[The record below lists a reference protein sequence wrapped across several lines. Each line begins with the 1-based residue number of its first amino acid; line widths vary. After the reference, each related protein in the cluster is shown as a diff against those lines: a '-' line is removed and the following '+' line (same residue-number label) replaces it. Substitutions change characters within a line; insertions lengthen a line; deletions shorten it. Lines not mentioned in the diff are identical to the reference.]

1 MTVSSTTLKNS
12 YTATSS
18 QTTFAYAFKIFADGD
33 LKVYVN
39 ATLKTLTTDYTV
51 TSAGVTAGGNVVF
64 GTGLTSGDK
73 VIIQRDLALTQSTDY
88 VENDPFPADS
98 HETALDRLT
107 FIVQQ
112 LNDGVESRSFK
123 FAKTVTDAG
132 TIEISDDSSDRASK
146 TIGFDSSGDLTTV
159 ADFLPK
165 GGDSALFQYS
175 TTTTDSDPGGGYLR
189 FNHATISSATI
200 LYVDD
205 LDYNTTDVSAWVQ
218 SFDDVSGNATNR
230 GRIRVSKAGAL
241 DVWHSLKVSAAVT
254 DASGYTKITFVYI
267 DGAGT
272 LAADDK
278 VWVSF
283 TASGEDGAI
292 PGYRYTFDTST
303 TDADP
308 GAGDI
313 RFNNGT
319 YASATAIYID
329 DADADGGSTQA
340 DTETWGDSTE
350 TIKGYLHITDMNDIT
365 TYARFKI
372 TAAVTDASGY
382 NKITVV
388 HLASNNTFSASDE
401 LSVHFTRNGDAGA
414 SAGYFYKFDTG
425 TSDTDPGAGEIAFN
439 NGTYASATAIYIDD
453 VDQNSVNTV
462 TDVLTWDDSSSTI
475 KGYLHIVDIN
485 DHATYA
491 RFSITG
497 SSTDASGYN
506 KLSVTHIASNNTFSA
521 ADSLAVHF
529 TRQGDKGTTGDTGAT
544 GSTAGTSGLGMTW
557 DNSTSD
563 ADNGAGK
570 IAWNHATISSA
581 TVLYVDDAD
590 DASADISG
598 FVQSWDD
605 VSNSTAR
612 GYVQIT
618 KEGAT
623 GTYAVFKVN
632 GAVTDA
638 SGYTKVPVAHVVSAG
653 SFSDDDGV
661 GVQFVQSGADGSGDI
676 TAVVAGTNLSG
687 GATSGSATITLA
699 DASTSAKGAA
709 SFSSSD
715 FDVSSG
721 AVSLKDNSITLAY
734 MAGGT
739 DGNIISYDANG
750 DPVAIATGS
759 DGEVLTSAGAGQP
772 PAFEAAGG
780 GVDLD
785 GAITINESGADVDFR
800 VESDTKTHMLT
811 VDGGNDVVGISSG
824 GFMGDLGTGLHVKT
838 ADSGAS
844 SASADGSEIVVEG
857 SGNSGI
863 GILSGTGNNG
873 HICFGDSGDNDI
885 GRLVYRHADN
895 SMAID
900 CLAGEVARFMAY
912 GLLIGR
918 TSFVGGT
925 GAVIQVNADIKS
937 SGGGGLL
944 TITAS
949 TGTADACI
957 FHNGNGEVGS
967 ITTASSATAYN
978 TSSDYRLKENETAIT
993 DGIDRIKQLKPYR
1006 FNFKADADTN
1016 VDGFFA
1022 HEVSGIVPEAI
1033 TGEKD
1038 ATKTYTDENGDE
1050 QTRILPQGIDQ
1061 SKLVPLLTSA
1071 LQEAITKIE
1080 TLEAKVTALEN
1091 A

>member
-1 MTVSSTTLKNS
+1 
-12 YTATSS
+12 
-18 QTTFAYAFKIFADGD
+18 
-33 LKVYVN
+33 
-39 ATLKTLTTDYTV
+39 
-51 TSAGVTAGGNVVF
+51 
-64 GTGLTSGDK
+64 
-73 VIIQRDLALTQSTDY
+73 
-88 VENDPFPADS
+88 
-98 HETALDRLT
+98 
-107 FIVQQ
+107 
-112 LNDGVESRSFK
+112 
-123 FAKTVTDAG
+123 
-132 TIEISDDSSDRASK
+132 
-146 TIGFDSSGDLTTV
+146 
-159 ADFLPK
+159 
-165 GGDSALFQYS
+165 
-175 TTTTDSDPGGGYLR
+175 
-189 FNHATISSATI
+189 
-200 LYVDD
+200 
-205 LDYNTTDVSAWVQ
+205 
-218 SFDDVSGNATNR
+218 
-230 GRIRVSKAGAL
+230 
-241 DVWHSLKVSAAVT
+241 
-254 DASGYTKITFVYI
+254 
-267 DGAGT
+267 
-272 LAADDK
+272 
-278 VWVSF
+278 
-283 TASGEDGAI
+283 
-292 PGYRYTFDTST
+292 
-303 TDADP
+303 
-308 GAGDI
+308 
-313 RFNNGT
+313 
-319 YASATAIYID
+319 
-329 DADADGGSTQA
+329 
-340 DTETWGDSTE
+340 
-350 TIKGYLHITDMNDIT
+350 
-365 TYARFKI
+365 
-372 TAAVTDASGY
+372 
-382 NKITVV
+382 
-388 HLASNNTFSASDE
+388 
-401 LSVHFTRNGDAGA
+401 
-414 SAGYFYKFDTG
+414 
-425 TSDTDPGAGEIAFN
+425 
-439 NGTYASATAIYIDD
+439 
-453 VDQNSVNTV
+453 
-462 TDVLTWDDSSSTI
+462 
-475 KGYLHIVDIN
+475 
-485 DHATYA
+485 
-491 RFSITG
+491 
-497 SSTDASGYN
+497 
-506 KLSVTHIASNNTFSA
+506 
-521 ADSLAVHF
+521 
-529 TRQGDKGTTGDTGAT
+529 
-544 GSTAGTSGLGMTW
+544 
-557 DNSTSD
+557 
-563 ADNGAGK
+563 
-570 IAWNHATISSA
+570 
-581 TVLYVDDAD
+581 
-590 DASADISG
+590 
-598 FVQSWDD
+598 
-605 VSNSTAR
+605 
-612 GYVQIT
+612 
-618 KEGAT
+618 
-623 GTYAVFKVN
+623 
-632 GAVTDA
+632 
-638 SGYTKVPVAHVVSAG
+638 
-653 SFSDDDGV
+653 
-661 GVQFVQSGADGSGDI
+661 
-676 TAVVAGTNLSG
+676 VAGTNLSG